1 MKQIGLVG
9 LFLCTAIAAAT
20 SDARAATKTVN
31 TGGDLQQAIN
41 AAVPGDT
48 IVLQA
53 GAVFTGNF
61 SLPAKGGTSYITIR
75 SSAADSSLPAAGA
88 RISPSYSGYLP
99 KIRSNQNGPA
109 FRTSSG
115 ASYWRL
121 LFLELEPSVSTSSAN
136 LVEFGAAG
144 SSQTTLSSVPQHLV
158 IDRCYL
164 HGDPSYGQRRG
175 VALNS
180 GDTQIVN
187 SYFSDFKGVSQDTQ
201 TIAGWNGPGP
211 FLIENNYLE
220 AAGEN
225 VLFGGSDPSIP
236 NLVPSNIVIRR
247 NQITKQTAWMT
258 QSWTVKNLVELKN
271 AGNVTIEGNTI
282 EHNWAAGQQGYSILM
297 TPRNQSG
304 TAPWTIVR
312 DVVVQNNVIRHVAAA
327 FNILGYDNLATSL
340 QTQNITIRNNLLY
353 DVNTS
358 WATPNHPA
366 NGRLAVI
373 GGGPRNIAFDHNTVD
388 NNGSSTIFLY
398 GGYAPSGVQIPGF
411 EVTNNLLRDNAY
423 AIYGDKYGEGSV
435 GLSAYAPAAV
445 VVRDTFAGGAAKQ
458 YPIGNDFP
466 TLTQWLADFTAASS
480 GNYQLVSTSLSNNS
494 GTDGKDLGVD
504 FAELSAALN
513 GSSAPAPAPTPTP
526 APTSLKVEFENY
538 DGGGDGVGYNIAWVK
553 ATEWLNYT
561 VTIPAT
567 ATYSFDV
574 RVACTGSGG
583 SFHIEVDGANKT
595 GSIAVPNTGGWQ
607 AWTTVTKTGISLTA
621 GTHVVKVVMDAN
633 SSSGSV
639 GNFNWF
645 VIR

>member
-31 TGGDLQQAIN
+31 AGGDLQQAIN

-201 TIAGWNGPGP
+201 TIAGWN
-211 FLIENNYLE
+211 
-220 AAGEN
+220 
-225 VLFGGSDPSIP
+225 
-236 NLVPSNIVIRR
+236 
-247 NQITKQTAWMT
+247 
-258 QSWTVKNLVELKN
+258 
-271 AGNVTIEGNTI
+271 
-282 EHNWAAGQQGYSILM
+282 
-297 TPRNQSG
+297 
-304 TAPWTIVR
+304 
-312 DVVVQNNVIRHVAAA
+312 
-327 FNILGYDNLATSL
+327 
-340 QTQNITIRNNLLY
+340 
-353 DVNTS
+353 
-358 WATPNHPA
+358 
-366 NGRLAVI
+366 
-373 GGGPRNIAFDHNTVD
+373 
-388 NNGSSTIFLY
+388 
-398 GGYAPSGVQIPGF
+398 
-411 EVTNNLLRDNAY
+411 
-423 AIYGDKYGEGSV
+423 
-435 GLSAYAPAAV
+435 
-445 VVRDTFAGGAAKQ
+445 
-458 YPIGNDFP
+458 
-466 TLTQWLADFTAASS
+466 
-480 GNYQLVSTSLSNNS
+480 
-494 GTDGKDLGVD
+494 
-504 FAELSAALN
+504 
-513 GSSAPAPAPTPTP
+513 
-526 APTSLKVEFENY
+526 
-538 DGGGDGVGYNIAWVK
+538 
-553 ATEWLNYT
+553 
-561 VTIPAT
+561 
-567 ATYSFDV
+567 
-574 RVACTGSGG
+574 
-583 SFHIEVDGANKT
+583 
-595 GSIAVPNTGGWQ
+595 
-607 AWTTVTKTGISLTA
+607 
-621 GTHVVKVVMDAN
+621 
-633 SSSGSV
+633 
-639 GNFNWF
+639 
-645 VIR
+645 